1 MLNLLIKNPVQP
13 LGSIRVL
20 HIDDQVDTLVI
31 TKKILERIDKA
42 MKIESTTSSC
52 ELLEKIR
59 GGSVDCVVVDY
70 KMPEIDG
77 VSLAQKIREF
87 SDVPI
92 ILYTGID
99 AEEVASA
106 AFSRGV
112 DSFVK
117 KEIDPAHFLLLAKTI
132 QNNVDGHRGK
142 RIHQIQTL

>member
-1 MLNLLIKNPVQP
+1 M
-13 LGSIRVL
+13 GSIRVL

-52 ELLEKIR
+52 ELIEKIKD
-59 GGSVDCVVVDY
+59 GSVDCVVVDY
-70 KMPEIDG
+70 KMPGIDG
-77 VSLAQKIREF
+77 VSLAQMIREF

-112 DSFVK
+112 DSYVK
-117 KEIDPAHFLLLAKTI
+117 KEVDPAHFLLLAKTI
-132 QNNVDGHRGK
+132 RNNVDRYCTCARFRGS
-142 RIHQIQTL
+142 